1 MSSLQII
8 FQRVRLYEIILR
20 REKCE
25 REVKRMQNLC
35 SWRKSLQ
42 ASHPLKKK
50 KKKKEKRK
58 SLHRLLILSNPP
70 AVQDCLC
77 KASRMEQK
85 IYFLAGSQCK
95 QQIRFCSLFKKFSKS
110 HCHVVYSE
118 CVLGCSE
125 GESTF
130 DK

>member
-1 MSSLQII
+1 M
-8 FQRVRLYEIILR
+8 
-20 REKCE
+20 KG
-25 REVKRMQNLC
+25 KRMQNLC

-42 ASHPLKKK
+42 ASHPV
-50 KKKKEKRK
+50 KKKEEEKRK
-58 SLHRLLILSNPP
+58 KEEPASRLLILSNPP

-85 IYFLAGSQCK
+85 IYFLAGSPCK
-95 QQIRFCSLFKKFSKS
+95 QQIRFRSLFKKFSKS

>member
-1 MSSLQII
+1 MSSLQQII
-8 FQRVRLYEIILR
+8 FQRARLYEIILR

-25 REVKRMQNLC
+25 REQNAE
-35 SWRKSLQ
+35 SLQ
-42 ASHPLKKK
+42 LEEEPTGFSSSQKKK
-50 KKKKEKRK
+50 KRKKEE
-58 SLHRLLILSNPP
+58 PT
-70 AVQDCLC
+70 
-77 KASRMEQK
+77 
-85 IYFLAGSQCK
+85 AGFSSS
-95 QQIRFCSLFKKFSKS
+95 QIRLQCRIVFAKQAGWSKKSIFLLALRVNNKLDFVLYSKNSRKS

>member
-1 MSSLQII
+1 M
-8 FQRVRLYEIILR
+8 
-20 REKCE
+20 KGN
-25 REVKRMQNLC
+25 RMHNLC

-42 ASHPLKKK
+42 ASRPVKKRRRKKK
-50 KKKKEKRK
+50 KGRACVGFSSSQKKRK
-58 SLHRLLILSNPP
+58 NEKKGRAYCRLLILSNPP

-85 IYFLAGSQCK
+85 IYFLAGSPRK
-95 QQIRFCSLFKKFSKS
+95 QQIRFRSLLTKISKS